1 MKGVMQKVDQE
12 LIAGVLEGEFATIYR
27 KAAEDSQVGAN
38 RGASYY
44 LGELSITICKRGAFI
59 SLELEMAGSY
69 NEYNTIT
76 ADRRVPVHAAELVKA
91 VKAALCDLIQ
101 DYYTGIDRL
110 YSSMRDSHADLYI
123 SYKEMCEESFI
134 KQ

>member
-1 MKGVMQKVDQE
+1 MTKVMQKVDQD
-12 LIAGVLEGEFATIYR
+12 LIDSVLKDEFVTIYR

-76 ADRRVPVHAAELVKA
+76 ADRRVPIHAANLVKA
-91 VKAALCDLIQ
+91 VKDALYDLIQ

-110 YSSMRDSHADLYI
+110 YSSMRDFHADLYV
-123 SYKEMCEESFI
+123 SYIEMCEESII
-134 KQ
+134 KN